1 MERTEYVEAMSG
13 TEQAGPRLIHDMDVA
28 ELFRRWHGD
37 GDRRAREELVHRHLP
52 LARKVA
58 SRYARTQEPF
68 EDLVQV
74 ASLGLVKAV
83 DRFDASRGVA
93 FASFAVP
100 TILGELKRYFR
111 DKGWAIH
118 LPRGLQELVLK
129 VQAADAKLS
138 SNTGR
143 SPTVDEIALYLE
155 VEAEHVLEALEAM
168 NFRYASSLDAPI
180 ENGSDDG
187 TLTRHE
193 TVGSDEEGYALAET
207 SASLAISVGDLP
219 AADREVLTLRFKYG
233 MTQRQI
239 AEQIGV
245 SQMQVSRILRR
256 ITNGLRETMDIGCD
270 TPSTKRRGNGGC
282 KRRQ

>member
-1 MERTEYVEAMSG
+1 MPA
-13 TEQAGPRLIHDMDVA
+13 TEQAHPRPIHDTDVA
-28 ELFRRWHGD
+28 ELFRRWQCD
-37 GDRRAREELVHRHLP
+37 GDVRARDELVHRHLP
-52 LARKVA
+52 LARKIA

-68 EDLVQV
+68 EDLFQV
-74 ASLGLVKAV
+74 ACLGLVKAV
-83 DRFDASRGVA
+83 DRFDCSRGVA

-100 TILGELKRYFR
+100 TVLGELKRYFR
-111 DKGWAIH
+111 DKGWAVH

-129 VQAADAKLS
+129 VQTADAKLS

-143 SPTVDEIALYLE
+143 SPTVDEIAVYLE

-168 NFRYASSLDAPI
+168 NFRYAASLDAPI
-180 ENGSDDG
+180 ENGQDDG

-193 TVGSDEEGYALAET
+193 TVGSDEEGYALAEA
-207 SASLAISVGDLP
+207 SASLATSVGQLP
-219 AADREVLTLRFKYG
+219 QADREVLTLRFKHC

-256 ITNGLRETMDIGCD
+256 IINGLSETMDIECEA
-270 TPSTKRRGNGGC
+270 PSPKRRR
-282 KRRQ
+282 KREQAQPLVGTER

>member
-1 MERTEYVEAMSG
+1 MSG
-13 TEQAGPRLIHDMDVA
+13 TEQAHPRLIHDMDVA
-28 ELFRRWHGD
+28 ELFRRWQGD

-52 LARKVA
+52 LARKIA

-143 SPTVDEIALYLE
+143 SPTVDDIALYLE

-193 TVGSDEEGYALAET
+193 IVGSDEEGYALAET
-207 SASLAISVGDLP
+207 TASLATSVGDLP
-219 AADREVLTLRFKYG
+219 VADREVLMLRFKYG

-270 TPSTKRRGNGGC
+270 TPSTKRRRNGGR
-282 KRRQ
+282 KRSH